1 MILLLKVLI
10 YYKYFKSFLTFNR
23 CTDPKDDF
31 FSPCFGCDA
40 SPKDIFQTN
49 FDHHGNFYLNGY
61 THYGFSIERQTG
73 ESFSATRQSRRLVC
87 RRADQDT
94 SGRLCRLRVDRMMQ
108 IRSRSYMRAYQ
119 FVQSEEYLSEEDV
132 NIIRR
137 YYYS

>member
-1 MILLLKVLI
+1 MP
-10 YYKYFKSFLTFNR
+10 FNR
-23 CTDPKDDF
+23 CTDPKDDLF
-31 FSPCFGCDA
+31 TPCFGCDA

-49 FDHHGNFYLNGY
+49 FDHHGNFHSTGY
-61 THYGFSIERQTG
+61 IDNGFSIERQTG
-73 ESFSATRQSRRLVC
+73 ESFDATRQSRRLIC
-87 RRADQDT
+87 RPGIQNTR
-94 SGRLCRLRVDRMMQ
+94 GRNCRLRVDRMMQ